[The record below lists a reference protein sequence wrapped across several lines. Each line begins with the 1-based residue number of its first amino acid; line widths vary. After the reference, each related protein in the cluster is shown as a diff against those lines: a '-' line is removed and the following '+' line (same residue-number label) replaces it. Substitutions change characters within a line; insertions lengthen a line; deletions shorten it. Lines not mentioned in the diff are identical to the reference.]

1 MDILQYM
8 FYHINIFLMLI
19 IFLIVKTYKKL
30 DFRNIKIAAI
40 KTLQRNK
47 SGFLARMQTNR
58 TKQCI
63 IFTFKF
69 VQQMLRSLH
78 TYTNKYALALIH
90 IINLIQV
97 LMTFILE
104 QYKFVWKYAADFLC
118 LYALHSNI
126 FLANNPRGI

>member
-47 SGFLARMQTNR
+47 SGFLARM
-58 TKQCI
+58 
-63 IFTFKF
+63 
-69 VQQMLRSLH
+69 
-78 TYTNKYALALIH
+78 
-90 IINLIQV
+90 
-97 LMTFILE
+97 
-104 QYKFVWKYAADFLC
+104 
-118 LYALHSNI
+118 
-126 FLANNPRGI
+126 